1 MRLSEIVGSDY
12 VEWSWEVTCCHF
24 ILSSHSADDGMWAM
38 TVRCDS
44 VWDSFYFNWSSGRLY
59 PDDTCWLSGC
69 IVERMH
75 YEGCPD
81 VCVLP
86 TTFALPWI
94 GEVETSFAF
103 PWGGPNRRT
112 IIMRILRGIRMMMVR
127 LITRATCHCEV
138 RATCF
143 PEGGV
148 PTFSPSTPNL

>member
-1 MRLSEIVGSDY
+1 MRLSKSVGSDY
-12 VEWSWEVTCCHF
+12 VEWSWEVTCYYF

-59 PDDTCWLSGC
+59 PDNTCWLSGC
-69 IVERMH
+69 IVEWMH
-75 YEGCPD
+75 YEGCSD

-103 PWGGPNRRT
+103 PWGGPDRRT

-127 LITRATCHCEV
+127 LITRVTCHCEV

-143 PEGGV
+143 PKGEV
-148 PTFSPSTPNL
+148 PTSRNC